1 MRTYSAPAMA
11 TVTESANLTDV
22 VFTRA
27 DREPAAI
34 ILRRRTG
41 AGEWRDVTAGEFR
54 DDVASLARGIAA
66 AGIEPGDRVG
76 LISRTRYEWTLI
88 DYAIWAAGAVTVP
101 VYETSSAEQV
111 EWILSNSGAR
121 AVFAETAAHAST
133 IDGLRTGLA
142 DLDLGIWKISELDEL
157 RAAGAQV
164 SDEQL
169 TRRRAQRRSA
179 DLATIIYTSGTTGRP
194 KGCEITHGNL
204 LADVR
209 SAVAGPLREVF
220 EMAGSSTM
228 LFLPLAHSFARVI
241 QVGCMEAGIILG
253 HWPDASRLIQGLPE
267 FQPTF
272 ILAVPRVFEKVYN
285 GAQQQASA
293 SRARSRIFAAA
304 VETAIAWSRSADHDT
319 AVGNGTASNGMA
331 SDPAA
336 DRAAGSGAAD
346 NGRIAGGPA
355 GPGLRLRHALFER
368 LVYARLRA
376 AVGGKVRY
384 AVSGGAPLGDRLG
397 HFFRGAGLT
406 VLEGY
411 GLTETSAA
419 ATVNGPARNKIGTVG
434 KPLPGVSVRIAEDGE
449 ILISGPNVFG
459 GYWRNPDATADV
471 LDADGWLRTGDT
483 GDLDDEGFLRV
494 TGRKKELIV
503 TAGGKNVAPAVLEDR
518 LRAHP
523 LVSHS
528 MVVGDGRPYIACL
541 ITIDAE
547 ALEHWKQ
554 RNGRPATASLA
565 DLADDPALVAEIQTA
580 VDDANKA
587 VSRAESIRRF
597 RILRSDFT
605 EQTGHLTPS
614 LKVRRNVVAK
624 DFAAEIAALY
634 S

>member
-1 MRTYSAPAMA
+1 MA
-11 TVTESANLTDV
+11 IVAESANLTDV

-27 DREPAAI
+27 DSEPAAI
-34 ILRRRTG
+34 ILRRRTCEG
-41 AGEWRDVTAGEFR
+41 AWRDVTAREFR

-121 AVFAETAAHAST
+121 AVFAETAGHAST
-133 IDGLRTGLA
+133 IDGFRAGLA
-142 DLDLGIWKISELDEL
+142 DLDLGIWKISELDQL

-164 SDEQL
+164 SDAQL

-304 VETAIAWSRSADHDT
+304 VETAIAWSRSADHDA
-319 AVGNGTASNGMA
+319 AVGSGTAGSGTAGSGTA

-346 NGRIAGGPA
+346 NGRIASGPA

-528 MVVGDGRPYIACL
+528 IVVGDGRPYIACL